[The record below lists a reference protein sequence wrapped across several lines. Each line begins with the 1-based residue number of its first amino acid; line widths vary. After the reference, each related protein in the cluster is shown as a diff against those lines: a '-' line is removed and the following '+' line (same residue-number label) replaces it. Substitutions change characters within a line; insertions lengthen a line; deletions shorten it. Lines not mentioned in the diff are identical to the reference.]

1 MKRTYET
8 PIIVAN
14 HNLAEGVYL
23 ASGQKM
29 EVWMCRILVLWINGT
44 EAARGSHRSHGRELM
59 EPFLFRLHLMIQSM
73 M

>member
-23 ASGQKM
+23 ASGQKIGSLD
-29 EVWMCRILVLWINGT
+29 VSYFGT
-44 EAARGSHRSHGRELM
+44 M
-59 EPFLFRLHLMIQSM
+59 DKWN
-73 M
+73 